1 MRFRPGSGGRSR
13 AVESAGQKVLVESFS
28 TDHAVERGFMS
39 GHNKWSSIKH
49 KKGKA
54 DAARGKAFTKITR
67 ELITAA
73 RIGGGDPAGN
83 ARLRAAINAARA
95 VNMPN
100 ENIQRAIKKGTGEL
114 EGVAYE
120 ECIYEGYGPN
130 GVAVLVKVLTD
141 NKNRTVADIRHIFS
155 KYNGNLG
162 ETGCVNWMFSKKG
175 TISVPKDAVAEERLL
190 ELALE
195 LGAEDVVSDPEA
207 HEYEVR
213 CEPERFEEIKK
224 GLEDAGVR
232 ISSAEISMVPQT
244 TVHLEGKAADQ
255 MLRLMNALEESDD
268 VQNVWANFDIS
279 DEAMEAFGG

>member
-1 MRFRPGSGGRSR
+1 
-13 AVESAGQKVLVESFS
+13 
-28 TDHAVERGFMS
+28 MS

-54 DAARGKAFTKITR
+54 DAQRGRAFTKITR

-73 RIGGGDPAGN
+73 KIGGGDPNGN
-83 ARLRAAINAARA
+83 ARLRQAILAAKA

-100 ENIQRAIKKGTGEL
+100 DNVTRAVKKGTGDL
-114 EGVAYE
+114 EGVSYE
-120 ECIYEGYGPN
+120 EYLYEGYGPN

-141 NKNRTVADIRHIFS
+141 NKNRTVADIRHIFA

-175 TISVPKDAVAEERLL
+175 SIGVPKEGMDEERLI
-190 ELALE
+190 EIALD
-195 LGAEDVVSDPEA
+195 LGADDVANDPES

-213 CEPERFEEIKK
+213 CEPEVFDDVKK
-224 GLEDAGVR
+224 GLEDRGVKVA
-232 ISSAEISMVPQT
+232 SAEVAMVPQT
-244 TVHLEGKAADQ
+244 TVHMEGKPAET
-255 MLRLMNALEESDD
+255 MLKMMNALEESDD

>member
-1 MRFRPGSGGRSR
+1 
-13 AVESAGQKVLVESFS
+13 
-28 TDHAVERGFMS
+28 MS

-54 DAARGKAFTKITR
+54 DAQRGRAFTKITR
-67 ELITAA
+67 EIITAA
-73 RIGGGDPAGN
+73 KIGGGDPEGN
-83 ARLRAAINAARA
+83 ARLRAAILAAKA

-100 ENIQRAIKKGTGEL
+100 DNISRAIKKGTGDL
-114 EGVAYE
+114 EGVSYE
-120 ECIYEGYGPN
+120 EFMYEGYGPN

-141 NKNRTVADIRHIFS
+141 NKNRTVADIRHIFT

-175 TISVPKDAVAEERLL
+175 TISVPKEGLDEEKLIEIALDAGADDVAN
-190 ELALE
+190 
-195 LGAEDVVSDPEA
+195 DPDS

-213 CEPERFEEIKK
+213 CEPEVVEEVKK
-224 GLEDAGVR
+224 ALEEKKVKVA
-232 ISSAEISMVPQT
+232 SSEVAMVPQT
-244 TVHLEGKAADQ
+244 TVHMEGKPAES
-255 MLRLMNALEESDD
+255 MLKLMNALEESDD

>member
-1 MRFRPGSGGRSR
+1 
-13 AVESAGQKVLVESFS
+13 
-28 TDHAVERGFMS
+28 MS

-54 DAARGKAFTKITR
+54 DAQRGKAFTKITR

-83 ARLRAAINAARA
+83 TRLKAAIQAARA

-100 ENIQRAIKKGTGEL
+100 DNIQRAIKKGTGEL
-114 EGVAYE
+114 EGVTYE
-120 ECIYEGYGPN
+120 EYMYEGYGPS

-141 NKNRTVADIRHIFS
+141 NKNRTVADIRHILT
-155 KYNGNLG
+155 KHNGSLG

-175 TISVPKDAVAEERLL
+175 SIAVPKEGVDEEKLI
-190 ELALE
+190 EIALE
-195 LGAEDVVSDPEA
+195 LGADDVANDPES
-207 HEYEVR
+207 HEYEIQ
-213 CEPERFEEIKK
+213 CEQDVFEDIKK
-224 GLEDAGVR
+224 GLLEKG
-232 ISSAEISMVPQT
+232 IKIGTAEVAMVPQT
-244 TVHLEGKAADQ
+244 TVHLEGKPAEQ

-279 DEAMEAFGG
+279 DEAMEAFGA

>member
-1 MRFRPGSGGRSR
+1 
-13 AVESAGQKVLVESFS
+13 
-28 TDHAVERGFMS
+28 MS

-49 KKGKA
+49 RKGKA
-54 DAARGKAFTKITR
+54 DAQRGRAFTKITR

-73 RIGGGDPAGN
+73 RIGGGDPDGN
-83 ARLRAAINAARA
+83 SRLRQAIIAARA

-100 ENIQRAIKKGTGEL
+100 DNISRAIKKGTGEL
-114 EGVAYE
+114 EGVSYE
-120 ECIYEGYGPN
+120 ELLYEGYGPH

-155 KYNGNLG
+155 KHNGNLG
-162 ETGCVNWMFSKKG
+162 ETGCVGWMFTKKG
-175 TISVPKDAVAEERLL
+175 SIAVPKDAVAEE
-190 ELALE
+190 ELIDLAIE
-195 LGAEDVVSDPEA
+195 TGAEDVVNDPEA

-213 CEPERFEEIKK
+213 CEQEAFEDVKR
-224 GLEDAGVR
+224 GLEEKGVR
-232 ISSAEISMVPQT
+232 IGTAEVAMLPQS

-279 DEAMEAFGG
+279 DEAMEAFGA

>member
-1 MRFRPGSGGRSR
+1 
-13 AVESAGQKVLVESFS
+13 
-28 TDHAVERGFMS
+28 MS

-54 DAARGKAFTKITR
+54 DAQRGRAFTKITR

-73 RIGGGDPAGN
+73 KIGGGDPEGN
-83 ARLRAAINAARA
+83 SRLRQAINAARA

-100 ENIQRAIKKGTGEL
+100 DNITRAIKKGTGEL
-114 EGVAYE
+114 EGVVYE
-120 ECIYEGYGPN
+120 ELLYEGYGPG

-141 NKNRTVADIRHIFS
+141 NKNRTVADIRHLFS
-155 KYNGNLG
+155 KNHGNLG
-162 ETGCVNWMFSKKG
+162 ETGCVNWMFARKG
-175 TISVPKDAVAEERLL
+175 SITVPKEGIAEEKLI
-190 ELALE
+190 ELAIE
-195 LGAEDVVSDPEA
+195 LGAEDVVNDPEA

-213 CEPERFEEIKK
+213 CDADRFEDLKR
-224 GLEDAGVR
+224 GLEEKAVAVGT
-232 ISSAEISMVPQT
+232 AEVAMLPQS

>member
-1 MRFRPGSGGRSR
+1 MGSTPNG
-13 AVESAGQKVLVESFS
+13 
-28 TDHAVERGFMS
+28 TERYAMS

-49 KKGKA
+49 RKGKA
-54 DAARGKAFTKITR
+54 DAQRGRAFTKITR

-73 RIGGGDPAGN
+73 KIGGGDPEGN
-83 ARLRAAINAARA
+83 SRLRQAINAARA

-100 ENIQRAIKKGTGEL
+100 DNISRAIKKGTGEL
-114 EGVAYE
+114 EGVVYE
-120 ECIYEGYGPN
+120 EYLYEGYGPH

-155 KYNGNLG
+155 KNNGNLG
-162 ETGCVNWMFSKKG
+162 ESGCVHWMFTRRGSI
-175 TISVPKDAVAEERLL
+175 TVPKEAIAEEKLL
-190 ELALE
+190 ELAIE

-213 CEPERFEEIKK
+213 CEPEGFDEVKK
-224 GLEDAGVR
+224 GLEEKGVR
-232 ISSAEISMVPQT
+232 IGTAEVAMLPQS

>member
-1 MRFRPGSGGRSR
+1 
-13 AVESAGQKVLVESFS
+13 
-28 TDHAVERGFMS
+28 MS

-54 DAARGKAFTKITR
+54 DAQRGRAFTKITR

-73 RIGGGDPAGN
+73 KIGGGDPEGN
-83 ARLRAAINAARA
+83 SRLRQAINAARA

-100 ENIQRAIKKGTGEL
+100 DNITRAIKKGTGEL
-114 EGVAYE
+114 EGVVYE
-120 ECIYEGYGPN
+120 ELLYEGYGPG

-141 NKNRTVADIRHIFS
+141 NKNRTVADIRHLFS
-155 KYNGNLG
+155 KNHGNLG
-162 ETGCVNWMFSKKG
+162 ETGCVNWMFARKG
-175 TISVPKDAVAEERLL
+175 SITVPKERIAEEKLI
-190 ELALE
+190 ELAIE
-195 LGAEDVVSDPEA
+195 LGAEDVVNDPEA

-213 CEPERFEEIKK
+213 CDADRFEDLKK
-224 GLEDAGVR
+224 GLEERGVAVGA
-232 ISSAEISMVPQT
+232 AEVAMLPQS

>member
-1 MRFRPGSGGRSR
+1 
-13 AVESAGQKVLVESFS
+13 
-28 TDHAVERGFMS
+28 MS

-49 KKGKA
+49 KKSKA
-54 DAARGKAFTKITR
+54 DAARGRAFTKITR

-73 RIGGGDPAGN
+73 RLGGGDPAGN
-83 ARLRAAINAARA
+83 ARLRAAIAAA
-95 VNMPN
+95 KQVNMPS

-114 EGVAYE
+114 EGVTYE
-120 ECIYEGYGPN
+120 ECLYEGYGPH

-141 NKNRTVADIRHIFS
+141 NKNRTVADIRHIFA
-155 KYNGNLG
+155 KHNGNLG
-162 ETGCVNWMFSKKG
+162 ESGCVSWMFSKKG
-175 TISVPKDAVAEERLL
+175 TIMVPKTAVPEERLI

-195 LGAEDVVSDPEA
+195 LGAEDVVNDPEA

-213 CEPERFEEIKK
+213 CDPELFEEVKK
-224 GLEDAGVR
+224 GLEAAGVVPGA
-232 ISSAEISMVPQT
+232 AEISMVPQT
-244 TVHLEGKAADQ
+244 TVHLEGRAAEQ